1 MCDRLVNGQSCSEA
15 ASTTFKLDTPYGL
28 AVRRE
33 ASAMVE
39 REDLTK
45 VGELGLGLRGV
56 NVVVK
61 VVSKGDVKEVYSRR
75 DGSTHRVSDVL
86 VGDETGSIILTAW
99 DDVIDRLVEGNT
111 IIVKNG
117 YVSLFRGSM
126 RLNVGRFGSIEDS
139 DVEIGEVN
147 LDNNLSERRYGPPQ
161 RSFRQFTPYRRPR
174 RRR

>member
-1 MCDRLVNGQSCSEA
+1 MG
-15 ASTTFKLDTPYGL
+15 
-28 AVRRE
+28 
-33 ASAMVE
+33 E
-39 REDLTK
+39 REDLIK

-61 VVSKGDVKEVYSRR
+61 VVSKGDVNEVYSRR
-75 DGSTHRVSDVL
+75 DGSMHRVSDVL

-99 DDVIDRLVEGNT
+99 DENIDRLIEGNT
-111 IIVKNG
+111 IVVRNG
-117 YVSLFRGSM
+117 YTSIFRGSM

-139 DVEIGEVN
+139 DIEIGDVN
-147 LDNNLSERRYGPPQ
+147 LDNNLSKRRFGAPQ

>member
-1 MCDRLVNGQSCSEA
+1 
-15 ASTTFKLDTPYGL
+15 
-28 AVRRE
+28 
-33 ASAMVE
+33 MVE